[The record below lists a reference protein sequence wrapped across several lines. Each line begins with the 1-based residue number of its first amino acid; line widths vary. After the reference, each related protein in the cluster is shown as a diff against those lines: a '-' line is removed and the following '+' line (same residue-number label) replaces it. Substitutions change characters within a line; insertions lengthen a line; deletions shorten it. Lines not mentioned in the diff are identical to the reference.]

1 MREIS
6 AKLVGYI
13 TCVLCHLHP
22 ISQPMKL
29 SFLRVFSSALLA
41 VSLLGGCV
49 APEANQPKPAPP
61 APAPVAAP
69 KPSPAPLVM
78 APTLPAAP
86 APSLRLPT
94 APTISATLPK
104 AVEAVVGHLTDATQT
119 DTLAHDLVDTTGFP
133 EAMVSLAPDA
143 LPPKIE
149 QVDSRGQPPPRG
161 LTADGDSVSLVER
174 DWTGLVLVPIN
185 KSLSKAYTSAV
196 RLLKVEAHPLKD
208 GRIRVWIRMQN
219 VGKKNLPS
227 EIACTFTMRGDA
239 RPMSPNF
246 YELEVPGREY
256 RDVFFV
262 SPAGELLNYTVLIR
276 SNQLAPS
283 SR

>member
-1 MREIS
+1 
-6 AKLVGYI
+6 
-13 TCVLCHLHP
+13 
-22 ISQPMKL
+22 MKL
-29 SFLRVFSSALLA
+29 SLLRVLSSALIA
-41 VSLLGGCV
+41 AGLLSGCV
-49 APEANQPKPAPP
+49 TAPEVNKPKPAATP
-61 APAPVAAP
+61 AP
-69 KPSPAPLVM
+69 KPTPPPLVM

-94 APTISATLPK
+94 APTTPPPLPK
-104 AVEAVVGHLTDATQT
+104 AVETVIVHLTDATQT
-119 DTLAHDLVDTTGFP
+119 DTLAHDIVDTTGFP
-133 EAMVSLAPDA
+133 EAMASLAPDA

-161 LTADGDSVSLVER
+161 LTADGDSVGLVER

-219 VGKKNLPS
+219 VGTKKLPS
-227 EIACTFTMRGDA
+227 EIACTFTMRDDV

-262 SPAGELLNYTVLIR
+262 SPVGELLNYTVLIR
-276 SNQLAPS
+276 SNQFAPS

>member
-1 MREIS
+1 
-6 AKLVGYI
+6 
-13 TCVLCHLHP
+13 
-22 ISQPMKL
+22 MKL
-29 SFLRVFSSALLA
+29 SFLRVLPPTLLA
-41 VSLLGGCV
+41 AVLLGGCV
-49 APEANQPKPAPP
+49 APEANQPKPAT
-61 APAPVAAP
+61 APAPKPAAAP
-69 KPSPAPLVM
+69 LAM
-78 APTLPAAP
+78 ATPTLPAAP
-86 APSLRLPT
+86 APSLHLP
-94 APTISATLPK
+94 APTVTPPALPK
-104 AVEAVVGHLTDATQT
+104 AVETVVVHLTDAAQT
-119 DTLAHDLVDTTGFP
+119 DTLAHDIVDTTGFP
-133 EAMVSLAPDA
+133 EAMASLAPDA

-219 VGKKNLPS
+219 VGTKKLPS
-227 EIACTFTMRGDA
+227 EIACTFSMRGDVQ
-239 RPMSPNF
+239 PMSPNF

-262 SPAGELLNYTVLIR
+262 SPPGELLTYTVLIR
-276 SNQLAPS
+276 SNAPA

>member
-1 MREIS
+1 
-6 AKLVGYI
+6 
-13 TCVLCHLHP
+13 
-22 ISQPMKL
+22 
-29 SFLRVFSSALLA
+29 
-41 VSLLGGCV
+41 
-49 APEANQPKPAPP
+49 
-61 APAPVAAP
+61 
-69 KPSPAPLVM
+69 M
-78 APTLPAAP
+78 A
-86 APSLRLPT
+86 
-94 APTISATLPK
+94 
-104 AVEAVVGHLTDATQT
+104 
-119 DTLAHDLVDTTGFP
+119 
-133 EAMVSLAPDA
+133 SLAPDA

-219 VGKKNLPS
+219 VGQKKLPS
-227 EIACTFTMRGDA
+227 EIACTFTMRGDVQ
-239 RPMSPNF
+239 PMSPNF

-262 SPAGELLNYTVLIR
+262 SPLGELLNYTVLIR
-276 SNQLAPS
+276 SNQFAPAA
-283 SR
+283 R